1 MGRTER
7 RGVGRPARG
16 PSSEVGRRILE
27 ASRRLLASGGL
38 EALTISAIEREA
50 GVYSS
55 AIHYHFGS
63 KAGLKAALVETLLD
77 ESALQAVGVMK
88 ALPEGADRLDEALRR
103 FLMIGGPQLQ
113 LAFFETLG
121 DQIRDDDLHRRL
133 IELYDLGKEL
143 FVQVLG
149 HEEQPAFAESMRPL
163 AQVVFAFLDGMNVQ
177 MLVDPTAD
185 DVAALELM
193 REMAAAKAEEIA
205 ERSLSRP
212 TST

>member
-1 MGRTER
+1 MAR
-7 RGVGRPARG
+7 RGAGKPARG
-16 PSSEVGRRILE
+16 PASEVGRRILE
-27 ASRRLLASGGL
+27 ASRSLLASGGL

-77 ESALQAVGVMK
+77 ESAIQAVGVMK
-88 ALPEGADRLDEALRR
+88 ALPDGTDRLDEALRR

-121 DQIRDDDLHRRL
+121 DQIRDGDLHQRL

-149 HEEQPAFAESMRPL
+149 HEDQPEFAESMRPL

-177 MLVDPTAD
+177 LLVDPAAD

-193 REMAAAKAEEIA
+193 REMATAKAEEIA

>member
-1 MGRTER
+1 MAR
-7 RGVGRPARG
+7 REVGRPARG

-27 ASRRLLASGGL
+27 ASKRLLAAGGL

-55 AIHYHFGS
+55 AIHYHFGC

-77 ESALQAVGVMK
+77 ENRLEAGHVMD
-88 ALPEGADRLDEALRR
+88 ALPEGSDRLDEALRR
-103 FLMIGGPQLQ
+103 FLMIGGSQLQ

-121 DQIRDDDLHRRL
+121 DQLRDDGLRRRL
-133 IELYDLGKEL
+133 VELYDLGKEL

-149 HEEQPAFAESMRPL
+149 NEQPPAVAESMRPL

-193 REMAAAKAEEIA
+193 REMAAAKAAEIA
-205 ERSLSRP
+205 GRSVAGL
-212 TST
+212 TVA